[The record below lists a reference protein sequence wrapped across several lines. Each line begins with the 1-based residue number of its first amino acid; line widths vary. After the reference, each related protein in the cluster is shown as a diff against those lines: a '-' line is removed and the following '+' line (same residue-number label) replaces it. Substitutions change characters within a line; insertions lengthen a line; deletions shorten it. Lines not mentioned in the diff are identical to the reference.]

1 MNLLHDAHK
10 CDFGSVFL
18 TAYFFQNNIETY
30 VYLEEMMTEKSGL
43 SEKIRKNFSCETCHY
58 MTSDSKDYNKHCSTR
73 KHKMMTNDDHK
84 NNIGEPTHI
93 CSRCDKSYKTKQS
106 LWVHKQKCKA
116 PDCNTGFAKQNLVL
130 NGDFVTTNYV
140 GLHKIL
146 QKENISMVIHDD
158 TAQPPLHNIIME
170 LLEQNKEF
178 KQTIM
183 DQSNKMMELA
193 QNQNTTINNNK
204 TINNTQFNLNVF
216 LQQTCK
222 DAINMSDFIDSLEIN
237 TKSLEHTGTHGYV
250 HGISKIFTD
259 GLRKLKI
266 HERPI
271 HCSDLKREVL
281 YIKDNNKWEKDEENK
296 QFKKALATVVH
307 RNMIQIVKWVSKR
320 SLQPGTA
327 YGGSEEEEN
336 PDTSNPE
343 SKNYD
348 FYFELVRQSLGGGD
362 QDVTDRNNEK
372 ILKAIAQEVHIDRKS
387 AMRTI

>member
-1 MNLLHDAHK
+1 
-10 CDFGSVFL
+10 
-18 TAYFFQNNIETY
+18 
-30 VYLEEMMTEKSGL
+30 MMTEKMPENAGKFVCNYCDFIS
-43 SEKIRKNFSCETCHY
+43 
-58 MTSDSKDYNKHCSTR
+58 SKQSNYLQHCSTR
-73 KHKMMTNDDHK
+73 KHKMMTNDDNK
-84 NNIGEPTHI
+84 NAIHEPTHI
-93 CSRCDKSYKTKQS
+93 CSHCNKPYKTKQS

-116 PDCNTGFAKQNLVL
+116 PE
-130 NGDFVTTNYV
+130 
-140 GLHKIL
+140 
-146 QKENISMVIHDD
+146 KENISMVFIDD
-158 TAQPPLHNIIME
+158 AAQPPIHNYIME

-178 KQTIM
+178 KQTIMDQSNKMM

-237 TKSLEHTGTHGYV
+237 TKSLERTGTHGYV
-250 HGISKIFTD
+250 HGISKIFMD
-259 GLRKLKI
+259 GIRKLKVQ
-266 HERPI
+266 ERPI

-281 YIKDNNKWEKDEENK
+281 YIKDNDKWEKDEENK

-307 RNMIQIVKWVSKR
+307 RNMIQIVQWVSKR

-327 YGGSEEEEN
+327 IGGSKEEEN
-336 PDTSNPE
+336 PETSNPE

-348 FYFELVRQSLGGGD
+348 FYFELARQSMGGGD

-372 ILKAIAQEVHIDRKS
+372 ILKAIAQEVHIDKKT
-387 AMRTI
+387 AMRTLQS

>member
-1 MNLLHDAHK
+1 MQRK
-10 CDFGSVFL
+10 VFL
-18 TAYFFQNNIETY
+18 GVFFWLHIFLQNNIETY

-43 SEKIRKNFSCETCHY
+43 SEKIRKNFSCETCDY
-58 MTSDSKDYNKHCSTR
+58 TTSDSKDYNKHCSTR
-73 KHKMMTNDDHK
+73 KHKMMTNDDPVK
-84 NNIGEPTHI
+84 NNGEPTHI
-93 CSRCDKSYKTKQS
+93 CSHCNKPYKTKQS

-116 PDCNTGFAKQNLVL
+116 PE
-130 NGDFVTTNYV
+130 
-140 GLHKIL
+140 
-146 QKENISMVIHDD
+146 KENISMVFIDD
-158 TAQPPLHNIIME
+158 TAQPPIHNYIME

-178 KQTIM
+178 KQTIMDQSNKMM

-237 TKSLEHTGTHGYV
+237 TKSLERTGTHGYV

-259 GLRKLKI
+259 GLRKLKV

-281 YIKDNNKWEKDEENK
+281 YIKDNDKWEKDEENK
-296 QFKKALATVVH
+296 QFKKALSTVVY
-307 RNMIQIVKWVSKR
+307 RNMIQIGQW
-320 SLQPGTA
+320 
-327 YGGSEEEEN
+327 EDEN

-343 SKNYD
+343 SKNYE
-348 FYFELVRQSLGGGD
+348 FYFEVVRQSLGGGD
-362 QDVTDRNNEK
+362 HDVTARNNDK
-372 ILKAIAQEVHIDRKS
+372 IIKAIAHEVHIDRKIG
-387 AMRTI
+387 MRTLQS